1 MKIKRKY
8 LLVAIVLLIPI
19 MLLSFAACNKAAGND
34 ASINGNY
41 ENKIETDGGS
51 TSEESTPER
60 KIIYYARLSMK
71 IGDIDGAIG
80 SIKGKLNADEWVE
93 SESIGQ
99 NYASVVV
106 RVKSARLDDFV
117 KSVSGEGEI
126 TDYNKTSEDISLSY
140 SDTADKIATLE
151 KERTT
156 LVALYEKAGV
166 TVSDLVQI
174 NKRISEID
182 VELDKLKGTIKRYDS
197 LVDYSTVT
205 INLYTPVYRETPT
218 FGQQLKDGFNV
229 LGNALKYI
237 ALFIIVISPV
247 AAVIVGI
254 VILIKYLKKT
264 GKIKP
269 RPTKRSGKKQ
279 KNDIVNNDAD
289 AESRDTENHDET
301 RN

>member
-1 MKIKRKY
+1 MKINRKY
-8 LLVAIVLLIPI
+8 LLVTIVLLIPI

-34 ASINGNY
+34 ASVNGNY

-156 LVALYEKAGV
+156 LVALYEKEGV

-218 FGQQLKDGFNV
+218 FGQQLRDGFSV
-229 LGNALKYI
+229 LGNAVKYVV
-237 ALFIIVISPV
+237 LFIIVISPV

-289 AESRDTENHDET
+289 AESRETENNDET